1 MNRPAAQVQQFLACP
16 TPDAWLDD
24 ALTQLPTL
32 LIDHANCE
40 KKAAGTALG
49 LLYRY
54 VDKPPLLHKLS
65 RLAREE
71 LRHFEQVLELME
83 GQGVEYV
90 HLPPGRYAGSLHRLI
105 SRQEPQRL
113 VDSLLVGAIVEAR
126 SCERFQRLSEV
137 AAEPLAGFYDRLLAS
152 EARHFQDY
160 LKLAERYSDGPLRPR
175 LERFL
180 SAEAALVTDPDSTFR
195 FHSGPLAAAS

>member
-1 MNRPAAQVQQFLACP
+1 MTANAQRFLACP

-24 ALTQLPTL
+24 ALAHLPTL

-54 VDKPPLLHKLS
+54 VDKPPLLRKLS

-105 SRQEPQRL
+105 SREEPQRL
-113 VDSLLVGAIVEAR
+113 VDSLVVGAIVEAR

-137 AAEPLAGFYDRLLAS
+137 APEPLAEFYGRLLAS

-160 LKLAERYSDGPLRPR
+160 LKLAERYSDVPIRPR
-175 LERFL
+175 LECFL
-180 SAEAALVTDPDSTFR
+180 TAEAALVADPDSTFLR
-195 FHSGPLAAAS
+195 DSGAAR

>member
-1 MNRPAAQVQQFLACP
+1 MGHLIEVQRFLACP

-24 ALTQLPTL
+24 ALADLPTL

-83 GQGVEYV
+83 GQGVDYV

-137 AAEPLAGFYDRLLAS
+137 AAEPLAGFYARLLAS

-160 LKLAERYSDGPLRPR
+160 LKLAERYSDAPLRAR

-180 SAEAALVTDPDSTFR
+180 SAEAALVTDSDSTFR

>member
-1 MNRPAAQVQQFLACP
+1 MTANAQRFLACP
-16 TPDAWLDD
+16 TPDAWLGD
-24 ALTQLPTL
+24 ALAHLPTL

-71 LRHFEQVLELME
+71 LRHFEQVLELMA

-137 AAEPLAGFYDRLLAS
+137 AAEPLAEFYARLLAS

-160 LKLAERYSDGPLRPR
+160 LKLAERYSDAPLRAR

-180 SAEAALVTDPDSTFR
+180 TAEAALVTDPDSTFR
-195 FHSGPLAAAS
+195 FHSGPLASA

>member
-1 MNRPAAQVQQFLACP
+1 MGHLIEVQRFLACP

-24 ALTQLPTL
+24 ALAHLPTL

-105 SRQEPQRL
+105 SREEPQRL
-113 VDSLLVGAIVEAR
+113 VDSLVVGAIVEAR

-137 AAEPLAGFYDRLLAS
+137 APEPLAEFYGRLLAS

-160 LKLAERYSDGPLRPR
+160 LKLAERYSDAPLRPR
-175 LERFL
+175 LECFL
-180 SAEAALVTDPDSTFR
+180 TAEAALVADPDSTFR
-195 FHSGPLAAAS
+195 FHSGPLSAAS

>member
-1 MNRPAAQVQQFLACP
+1 MGNLIEVQRFLACP

-24 ALTQLPTL
+24 ALAHLPTL
-32 LIDHANCE
+32 LVDHANCE

-54 VDKPPLLHKLS
+54 VDKPSLLRKLS

-83 GQGVEYV
+83 GQGVDYV
-90 HLPPGRYAGSLHRLI
+90 HLTPSRYAGSLHRLI
-105 SRQEPQRL
+105 SRHEPQRL

-137 AAEPLAGFYDRLLAS
+137 TVEPLAEFYARLLAS

-160 LKLAERYSDGPLRPR
+160 LKLAEHYSDAPLRPR

-195 FHSGPLAAAS
+195 FHSGPLAG

>member
-1 MNRPAAQVQQFLACP
+1 MGHLIEVQRFLACP

-24 ALTQLPTL
+24 ALAHLPTL

-105 SRQEPQRL
+105 SREEPQRL
-113 VDSLLVGAIVEAR
+113 VDSLVVGAIVEAR

-137 AAEPLAGFYDRLLAS
+137 APEPLAEFYGRLLAS

-160 LKLAERYSDGPLRPR
+160 LKLAERYSDVPIRPR
-175 LERFL
+175 LECFL
-180 SAEAALVTDPDSTFR
+180 TAEAALVADPDSTFR
-195 FHSGPLAAAS
+195 FHSGPLSAAS